1 MSKITIRNALSEGE
15 ILPYQETDLSSLPPQ
30 QGRTGDGQ
38 GNEGGGEPVPL
49 EDLEGF
55 SSLTQEG
62 SPVLDEK
69 KPAEN
74 PVEKSRR
81 KEDLQKEAH
90 QQDVARGREEGR
102 EEARKEL
109 LPALG
114 AFAQAGQSL
123 IVLEEQLVSRLTTEI
138 VGLAMEI
145 AEKVVNKK
153 VEDDP
158 QITASVLE
166 RARAEIPHARE
177 VRIWLN
183 PVDYQAL
190 SEMRP
195 DLVRIGKEEGRNIE
209 VVASEE
215 IGRGGCR
222 VETELGVI
230 DATIPTQMEEI
241 TKQLL
246 KGD

>member
-1 MSKITIRNALSEGE
+1 MIRNTLSEGE
-15 ILPYQETDLSSLPPQ
+15 VLSYQETDLSRLPPQ
-30 QGRTGDGQ
+30 QGGVGDEQ
-38 GNEGGGEPVPL
+38 GSNGGGEPIPL
-49 EDLEGF
+49 KDLEGF
-55 SSLTQEG
+55 SYLSQED
-62 SPVLDEK
+62 PLVLDE
-69 KPAEN
+69 EN
-74 PVEKSRR
+74 PEENLVGESRR
-81 KEDLQKEAH
+81 PQDNQEEAH
-90 QQDVARGREEGR
+90 QQDMARWREEGR

-109 LPALG
+109 LPSLC

-123 IVLEEQLVSRLTTEI
+123 IALEEQLVSRLTTEI

-145 AEKVVNKK
+145 AEKVLNKH
-153 VEDDP
+153 VENDP
-158 QITASVLE
+158 QVTASILE

-183 PVDYQAL
+183 PLDHQSL
-190 SEMRP
+190 SDMRP
-195 DLVRIGKEEGRNIE
+195 DLVRIGKSEGRKIE

-222 VETELGVI
+222 VETEMGVI

-241 TKQLL
+241 RKQLL